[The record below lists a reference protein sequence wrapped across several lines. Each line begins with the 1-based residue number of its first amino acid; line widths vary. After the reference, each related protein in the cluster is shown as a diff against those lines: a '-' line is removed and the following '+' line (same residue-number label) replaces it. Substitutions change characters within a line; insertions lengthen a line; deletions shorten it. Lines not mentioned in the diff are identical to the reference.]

1 VSIAAKT
8 GPATVSASASASRA
22 VRNRPGKRRLGW
34 NVLGLIIAVI
44 MGFPV
49 YWMVITALRP
59 SGEILSYKQKLY
71 PSSATLDQFKRAMDM
86 PNFWDNAKSSVI
98 ISVFSVVIAIGIGLL
113 AAYAIGRFKFWGR
126 RGLMITLLVVQLVP
140 ATSMLIPI
148 YIQLNKA
155 GGLNEY
161 WGVIAVY
168 AATTLP
174 FSVWMLRGFI
184 VNIPK
189 ELEESAM
196 VDGCSQMAAFRRV
209 VLPLLAPGLVAASI
223 YALMTAW
230 NEYLFAYVLLQDN
243 DKYTLSVWLLD
254 FNTQRGTDYGALM
267 AGSILIALPVVI
279 FFLFVQRKVASGLTA
294 GAVKG

>member
-1 VSIAAKT
+1 MSAAVKP
-8 GPATVSASASASRA
+8 GSAAG
-22 VRNRPGKRRLGW
+22 VTYHTPKKRRAGW
-34 NVLGLIIAVI
+34 NILGGITVVI

-49 YWMVITALRP
+49 YWMIITALRP
-59 SGEILSYKQKLY
+59 SQEILSYHQKLY
-71 PSSATLDQFKRAMDM
+71 PSSVTLNQFKRAMDM
-86 PNFWDNAKSSVI
+86 PNFWDNVKSSVI
-98 ISVFSVVIAIGIGLL
+98 ISAFSVIIAIGIGLL
-113 AAYAIGRFKFWGR
+113 AAYAIGRFRFWGR
-126 RGLMITLLVVQLVP
+126 RGLIIALLVIQLIP

-161 WGVIAVY
+161 WGVIVVY

-184 VNIPK
+184 INIPK

-196 VDGCSQMAAFRRV
+196 VDGCSQMTAFRRV
-209 VLPLLAPGLVAASI
+209 ILPLLAPGLVAASI

-254 FNTQRGTDYGALM
+254 FTTQRGTDYGALM

>member
-1 VSIAAKT
+1 VSTAVKGGPAAKN
-8 GPATVSASASASRA
+8 SAGVTYRTPKK
-22 VRNRPGKRRLGW
+22 NRSGW
-34 NVLGLIIAVI
+34 NVLGIIVTVI

-49 YWMVITALRP
+49 YWMIITALRP
-59 SGEILSYKQKLY
+59 SQEILSYHQKLY
-71 PSSATLDQFKRAMDM
+71 PSSVTLSQFKRAMDM
-86 PNFWDNAKSSVI
+86 PNFWDNVKSSVI
-98 ISVFSVVIAIGIGLL
+98 ISAFSVVIAIGIGLL
-113 AAYAIGRFKFWGR
+113 AAYAIGRFNFWGR
-126 RGLMITLLVVQLVP
+126 RGLVIALLVVQLIP

-148 YIQLNKA
+148 YIQLNKM

-161 WGVIAVY
+161 WGVIVVY
-168 AATTLP
+168 AASTLP
-174 FSVWMLRGFI
+174 FAVWMLRGFI

-230 NEYLFAYVLLQDN
+230 NEYLFAYVILQDN
-243 DKYTLSVWLLD
+243 DKYTLSIWLLK
-254 FNTQRGTDYGALM
+254 FTGQRGTDYGALM

>member
-1 VSIAAKT
+1 MSTAVKSGTAAGVTYRTPKK
-8 GPATVSASASASRA
+8 
-22 VRNRPGKRRLGW
+22 KRTGW
-34 NVLGLIIAVI
+34 NILGLITALI

-49 YWMVITALRP
+49 YWMIITALRP
-59 SGEILSYKQKLY
+59 SQEILSYHQKLY
-71 PSSATLDQFKRAMDM
+71 PSSVTLNQFKRAMDM
-86 PNFWDNAKSSVI
+86 PNFWDNVKSSVI
-98 ISVFSVVIAIGIGLL
+98 ISAFSVVIAIGIGLL
-113 AAYAIGRFKFWGR
+113 AAYAIGRFRFWGR
-126 RGLMITLLVVQLVP
+126 RGLIITLLVVQLIP

-161 WGVIAVY
+161 WGVIVVY

-196 VDGCSQMAAFRRV
+196 VDGCSQMSAFRRV

-243 DKYTLSVWLLD
+243 DKYTLSVWLLN
-254 FNTQRGTDYGALM
+254 FTTQRGTDYGALM
-267 AGSILIALPVVI
+267 AGSILIAMPVVI

>member
-1 VSIAAKT
+1 MTTAVKVTYKSKKKN
-8 GPATVSASASASRA
+8 RA
-22 VRNRPGKRRLGW
+22 GW
-34 NVLGLIIAVI
+34 NVLGLLVFVV

-59 SGEILSYKQKLY
+59 STEILSYHQKLW
-71 PSSATLDQFKRAMDM
+71 PSSITFDQFDRAMDM
-86 PNFWDNAKSSVI
+86 PNFWDNVKSSVI
-98 ISVFSVVIAIGIGLL
+98 ISVFAVLIAIGVGLL
-113 AAYAIGRFKFWGR
+113 AAYALGRFHFWGR
-126 RGLMITLLVVQLVP
+126 RGLMITLLLIQMIP
-140 ATSMLIPI
+140 GTSMLIPI
-148 YIQLNKA
+148 YIQLNDM

-161 WGVIAVY
+161 WGVIIVY

-209 VLPLLAPGLVAASI
+209 VFPLLAPGLVAASI

-243 DKYTLSVWLLD
+243 DKYTLSIWLLN
-254 FNTQRGTDYGALM
+254 FTGQRGTDFGALM
-267 AGSILIALPVVI
+267 AGSILVALPVVI
-279 FFLFVQRKVASGLTA
+279 FFVMVQRKVASGLTA

>member
-1 VSIAAKT
+1 MST
-8 GPATVSASASASRA
+8 ATRTPPQVYRIRKKSRA
-22 VRNRPGKRRLGW
+22 GW
-34 NVLGLIIAVI
+34 NVLGLITFVV

-59 SGEILSYKQKLY
+59 SQEILSYHQKLF
-71 PSSATLDQFKRAMDM
+71 PSSVTLNQFRRAMAM
-86 PNFWDNAKSSVI
+86 PNFWDNVKSSVI
-98 ISVFSVVIAIGIGLL
+98 ISLFSVVIAVVIGLL
-113 AAYAIGRFKFWGR
+113 AAYAIGRFRFWGR
-126 RGLMITLLVVQLVP
+126 RGLMITLLVVQMIP

-148 YIQLNKA
+148 YIQLNKM
-155 GGLNEY
+155 GGLNQY
-161 WGVIAVY
+161 WGVIVVY
-168 AATTLP
+168 SASTLP

-184 VNIPK
+184 INIPR

-196 VDGCSQMAAFRRV
+196 VDGCSQMSAFRRI
-209 VLPLLAPGLVAASI
+209 VLPLLAPGLVATAI

-243 DKYTLSVWLLD
+243 DKYTLSVWLLK
-254 FNTQRGTDYGALM
+254 FTGQRGTDYGALM

-279 FFLFVQRKVASGLTA
+279 FFLLVQRRVAAGLTA

>member
-1 VSIAAKT
+1 MSTAAKVT
-8 GPATVSASASASRA
+8 YRSKKKSRA
-22 VRNRPGKRRLGW
+22 GW
-34 NVLGLIIAVI
+34 NVLGLITFVI

-49 YWMVITALRP
+49 YWMIITALRP
-59 SGEILSYKQKLY
+59 SQEILSYHQKLY
-71 PSSATLDQFKRAMDM
+71 PSSVTFDQFKRAIDM
-86 PNFWDNAKSSVI
+86 PNFWDNVKSSVI
-98 ISVFSVVIAIGIGLL
+98 ISLFSVVIAIGIGLL
-113 AAYAIGRFKFWGR
+113 AAYAIGRFRFWGR
-126 RGLMITLLVVQLVP
+126 RGLMIALLLVQMIP
-140 ATSMLIPI
+140 ATSMLVPI
-148 YIQLNKA
+148 YIQLNDL

-168 AATTLP
+168 AASTLP

-184 VNIPK
+184 INIPR

-209 VLPLLAPGLVAASI
+209 VLPLLAPGLVAAAI

-243 DKYTLSVWLLD
+243 DKYTLSIWLLK
-254 FNTQRGTDYGALM
+254 FTGQRGTDYGALM
-267 AGSILIALPVVI
+267 AGSILIALPVVF
-279 FFLFVQRKVASGLTA
+279 FFLLVQRKVAAGLTA

>member
-1 VSIAAKT
+1 VSIAAKS
-8 GPATVSASASASRA
+8 GPATATAPKIRHSRH
-22 VRNRPGKRRLGW
+22 KSRLGW
-34 NVLGLIIAVI
+34 NILGIITTVV

-59 SGEILSYKQKLY
+59 SQEILSYHQKLY
-71 PSSATLDQFKRAMDM
+71 PSSVTLDQFKRAMDM
-86 PNFWDNAKSSVI
+86 PNFWNNAKSSVI
-98 ISVFSVVIAIGIGLL
+98 ISGFSVVIAIGIGLL
-113 AAYAIGRFKFWGR
+113 AAYALARFRFWGR

-155 GGLNEY
+155 GGLNQY

-168 AATTLP
+168 SATTLP

-184 VNIPK
+184 VNIPR

-196 VDGCSQMAAFRRV
+196 VDGCGQMAAFRRV

-243 DKYTLSVWLLD
+243 SKYTLSIWLLD
-254 FNTQRGTDYGALM
+254 FTGQRGTDYGALM

>member
-1 VSIAAKT
+1 MSTAAKV
-8 GPATVSASASASRA
+8 AY
-22 VRNRPGKRRLGW
+22 RNKKKTNRGW
-34 NVLGLIIAVI
+34 NVLGLVTALI

-59 SGEILSYKQKLY
+59 SQEILSYHQKLW
-71 PSSATLDQFKRAMDM
+71 PSSATFDQFKRAMDM
-86 PNFWDNAKSSVI
+86 PNFWDNVKSSVI
-98 ISVFSVVIAIGIGLL
+98 ISSFSVVIAIVIGLL
-113 AAYAIGRFKFWGR
+113 AAYAIGRFQFWGR
-126 RGLMITLLVVQLVP
+126 RGLIIALLVIQLVP

-155 GGLNEY
+155 GGLNQY
-161 WGVIAVY
+161 WGVIVVY

-184 VNIPK
+184 INIPK

-254 FNTQRGTDYGALM
+254 FTTQRGTDYGALM

>member
-1 VSIAAKT
+1 MSTAAKVT
-8 GPATVSASASASRA
+8 PAKVTYHTKKKSRA
-22 VRNRPGKRRLGW
+22 GW
-34 NVLGLIIAVI
+34 NVLGLAVFAV

-59 SGEILSYKQKLY
+59 SQEILSYHQKLY
-71 PSSATLDQFKRAMDM
+71 PSSVTFDQFKRAMDM
-86 PNFWDNAKSSVI
+86 PNFWDNVKSSVI
-98 ISVFSVVIAIGIGLL
+98 ISVFSVVISIGIGLL
-113 AAYAIGRFKFWGR
+113 AAYAIGRFRFWGR
-126 RGLMITLLVVQLVP
+126 RGLMITLLLVQMIP
-140 ATSMLIPI
+140 ATSMLVPI
-148 YIQLNKA
+148 YIQLNDL
-155 GGLNEY
+155 GGLNQY

-168 AATTLP
+168 AASTLP

-184 VNIPK
+184 INIPR

-209 VLPLLAPGLVAASI
+209 VLPLLAPGLVATAI

-243 DKYTLSVWLLD
+243 DKYTLSIWLLK
-254 FNTQRGTDYGALM
+254 FTGQRGTDYGALM
-267 AGSILIALPVVI
+267 AGSILIALPVVF
-279 FFLFVQRKVASGLTA
+279 FFLLVQRKVAAGLTA

>member
-1 VSIAAKT
+1 VSTAAKVT
-8 GPATVSASASASRA
+8 PAKVTYHSKKKSRA
-22 VRNRPGKRRLGW
+22 GW
-34 NVLGLIIAVI
+34 NVLGLAVFAV

-59 SGEILSYKQKLY
+59 SQEILSYHQKLY
-71 PSSATLDQFKRAMDM
+71 PSSVTFDQFKRAMDM
-86 PNFWDNAKSSVI
+86 PNFWDNVKSSVI
-98 ISVFSVVIAIGIGLL
+98 ISVFSVVISIGIGLL
-113 AAYAIGRFKFWGR
+113 AAYAIGRFRFWGR
-126 RGLMITLLVVQLVP
+126 RGLMITLLLVQMIP
-140 ATSMLIPI
+140 ATSMLVPI
-148 YIQLNKA
+148 YIQLNDL
-155 GGLNEY
+155 GGLNQY

-168 AATTLP
+168 AASTLP

-184 VNIPK
+184 INIPR

-209 VLPLLAPGLVAASI
+209 VLPLLAPGLVATAI

-243 DKYTLSVWLLD
+243 DKYTLSIWLLK
-254 FNTQRGTDYGALM
+254 FTGQRGTDYGALM
-267 AGSILIALPVVI
+267 AGSILIALPVVF
-279 FFLFVQRKVASGLTA
+279 FFLLVQRKVAAGLTA

>member
-1 VSIAAKT
+1 MSIAAKT
-8 GPATVSASASASRA
+8 GPAPTALRTVKPSRK
-22 VRNRPGKRRLGW
+22 KRRTGW
-34 NVLGLIIAVI
+34 NILGVLVAAV
-44 MGFPV
+44 MAFPV
-49 YWMVITALRP
+49 YWMIITALRP
-59 SGEILSYKQKLY
+59 SQEILSYHQKLY
-71 PSSATLDQFKRAMDM
+71 PSSVTLAQFKRAMNM
-86 PNFWDNAKSSVI
+86 PNFWDNVKSSVI
-98 ISVFSVVIAIGIGLL
+98 ISVCSVVIAIGIGLL
-113 AAYAIGRFKFWGR
+113 AAYAIGRFRFWGR
-126 RGLMITLLVVQLVP
+126 RGLMITLLVVQLIP

-168 AATTLP
+168 SATTLP
-174 FSVWMLRGFI
+174 FAVWMLRGFI
-184 VNIPK
+184 VNIPR

-196 VDGCSQMAAFRRV
+196 VDGCSQMTAFRRV

-243 DKYTLSVWLLD
+243 DKYTLSIWLLN
-254 FNTQRGTDYGALM
+254 FNTTRGTDYGALM

>member
-1 VSIAAKT
+1 MSTAAKVT
-8 GPATVSASASASRA
+8 YHSKKKSRT
-22 VRNRPGKRRLGW
+22 GW
-34 NVLGLIIAVI
+34 NILGLAVFAV

-59 SGEILSYKQKLY
+59 SQEILSYHQKLY
-71 PSSATLDQFKRAMDM
+71 PSSVTFDQFKRAMDM
-86 PNFWDNAKSSVI
+86 PNFWDNVKSSVI
-98 ISVFSVVIAIGIGLL
+98 ISVFSVVISIGIGLL
-113 AAYAIGRFKFWGR
+113 AAYAIGRFRFWGR
-126 RGLMITLLVVQLVP
+126 RGLMITLLLVQMIP
-140 ATSMLIPI
+140 ATSMLVPI
-148 YIQLNKA
+148 YIQLNDL
-155 GGLNEY
+155 GGLNQY

-168 AATTLP
+168 AASTLP

-184 VNIPK
+184 INIPR

-209 VLPLLAPGLVAASI
+209 VLPLLAPGLVATAI

-243 DKYTLSVWLLD
+243 DKYTLSIWLLK
-254 FNTQRGTDYGALM
+254 FTGQRGTDYGALM
-267 AGSILIALPVVI
+267 AGSILIALPVVF
-279 FFLFVQRKVASGLTA
+279 FFLLVQRKVAAGLTA

>member
-1 VSIAAKT
+1 MSK
-8 GPATVSASASASRA
+8 SRA
-22 VRNRPGKRRLGW
+22 GW
-34 NVLGLIIAVI
+34 NVLGLITAVI

-49 YWMVITALRP
+49 YWMVISALRP
-59 SGEILSYKQKLY
+59 SQEILSYHQKLY
-71 PSSATLDQFKRAMDM
+71 PGSVTLSQFRRAMDM
-86 PNFWDNAKSSVI
+86 PNFWNNVKSSVVV
-98 ISVFSVVIAIGIGLL
+98 SACSVVIAIGVGLL
-113 AAYAIGRFKFWGR
+113 AAYAIGRFRFWGR
-126 RGLMITLLVVQLVP
+126 RGLVIALLVIQLVP

-148 YIQLNKA
+148 YIQLNEA

-161 WGVIAVY
+161 WGVIVVY

-196 VDGCSQMAAFRRV
+196 VDGCGRMGAFRRV

-243 DKYTLSVWLLD
+243 DKYTLSVWLLN
-254 FNTQRGTDYGALM
+254 FTTQRGTDYGALM

>member
-1 VSIAAKT
+1 MSTAAKVT
-8 GPATVSASASASRA
+8 PAKVTYHSKKKSRA
-22 VRNRPGKRRLGW
+22 GW
-34 NVLGLIIAVI
+34 NVLGLAVFAV

-59 SGEILSYKQKLY
+59 SQEILSYHQKLY
-71 PSSATLDQFKRAMDM
+71 PSSVTFDQFKRAMDM
-86 PNFWDNAKSSVI
+86 PNFWDNVKSSVI
-98 ISVFSVVIAIGIGLL
+98 ISVFSVVISIGIGLL
-113 AAYAIGRFKFWGR
+113 AAYAIGRFRFWGR
-126 RGLMITLLVVQLVP
+126 RGLMITLLLVQMIP
-140 ATSMLIPI
+140 ATSMLVPI
-148 YIQLNKA
+148 YIQLNDL
-155 GGLNEY
+155 GGLNQY

-168 AATTLP
+168 AASTLP

-184 VNIPK
+184 INIPR

-209 VLPLLAPGLVAASI
+209 VLPLLAPGLVATAI

-243 DKYTLSVWLLD
+243 DKYTLSIWLLK
-254 FNTQRGTDYGALM
+254 FTGQRGTDYGALM
-267 AGSILIALPVVI
+267 AGSILIALPVVF
-279 FFLFVQRKVASGLTA
+279 FFLLVQRKVAAGLTA

>member
-1 VSIAAKT
+1 MSIAAKS
-8 GPATVSASASASRA
+8 GPATATAPKAAR
-22 VRNRPGKRRLGW
+22 RNRKKSRLGW
-34 NVLGLIIAVI
+34 NVLGIIITVI

-59 SGEILSYKQKLY
+59 SQEILSYHQKLY
-71 PSSATLDQFKRAMDM
+71 PSSVTLDQFRRAMDM
-86 PNFWDNAKSSVI
+86 PDFWNNAKSSVI
-98 ISVFSVVIAIGIGLL
+98 ISGSSVVIAIGIGLL
-113 AAYAIGRFKFWGR
+113 AAYALARFRFWGR

-155 GGLNEY
+155 GGLNQY

-168 AATTLP
+168 SASTLP
-174 FSVWMLRGFI
+174 FAVWMLRGFI
-184 VNIPK
+184 VNIPR

-196 VDGCSQMAAFRRV
+196 VDGCGQMAAFRRV

-243 DKYTLSVWLLD
+243 SKYTLSIWLLD
-254 FNTQRGTDYGALM
+254 FTGQRGTDYGALM

>member
-1 VSIAAKT
+1 MSIAAKS
-8 GPATVSASASASRA
+8 GPAPATAPKARRPSRRKSRA
-22 VRNRPGKRRLGW
+22 GW
-34 NVLGLIIAVI
+34 NILGVLIAVV

-59 SGEILSYKQKLY
+59 SQEILSYHQKLY
-71 PSSATLDQFKRAMDM
+71 PSSVTLDQFKRAMDM
-86 PNFWDNAKSSVI
+86 PNFWNNAKSSVI
-98 ISVFSVVIAIGIGLL
+98 ISASSVVIAIGIGLL
-113 AAYAIGRFKFWGR
+113 AAYALARFRFWGR

-155 GGLNEY
+155 GGLNQY

-168 AATTLP
+168 AASTLP

-184 VNIPK
+184 VNIPR

-196 VDGCSQMAAFRRV
+196 VDGCSQLTAFRRV

-243 DKYTLSVWLLD
+243 SKYTLSIWLLD
-254 FNTQRGTDYGALM
+254 FTGQRGTDYGALM

>member
-1 VSIAAKT
+1 VSTAAKVT
-8 GPATVSASASASRA
+8 PAKVTYHTKKKSRA
-22 VRNRPGKRRLGW
+22 GW
-34 NVLGLIIAVI
+34 NVLGLAVFAV

-59 SGEILSYKQKLY
+59 SQEILSYHQKLY
-71 PSSATLDQFKRAMDM
+71 PSSVTFDQFKRAMDM
-86 PNFWDNAKSSVI
+86 PNFWDNVKSSVI
-98 ISVFSVVIAIGIGLL
+98 ISVFSVVISIGIGLL
-113 AAYAIGRFKFWGR
+113 AAYAIGRFRFWGR
-126 RGLMITLLVVQLVP
+126 RGLMITLLLVQMIP
-140 ATSMLIPI
+140 ATSMLVPI
-148 YIQLNKA
+148 YIQLNDL
-155 GGLNEY
+155 GGLNQY

-168 AATTLP
+168 AASTLP

-184 VNIPK
+184 INIPR

-209 VLPLLAPGLVAASI
+209 VLPLLAPGLVATAI

-243 DKYTLSVWLLD
+243 DKYTLSIWLLK
-254 FNTQRGTDYGALM
+254 FTGQRGTDYGALM
-267 AGSILIALPVVI
+267 AGSILIALPVVF
-279 FFLFVQRKVASGLTA
+279 FFLLVQRKVAAGLTA

>member
-1 VSIAAKT
+1 VSTAVKD
-8 GPATVSASASASRA
+8 GPAAASPAA
-22 VRNRPGKRRLGW
+22 VTYRTTKKNRSGW
-34 NVLGLIIAVI
+34 NVLGILVTVI

-49 YWMVITALRP
+49 YWMIITALRP
-59 SGEILSYKQKLY
+59 SQEILSYHQKLY
-71 PSSATLDQFKRAMDM
+71 PSSVTLNQFKRAMDM
-86 PNFWDNAKSSVI
+86 PNFWDNVKSSVI
-98 ISVFSVVIAIGIGLL
+98 ISACSVVIAIGIGLL
-113 AAYAIGRFKFWGR
+113 AAYAIGRFSFRGR
-126 RGLMITLLVVQLVP
+126 RGLVVALLVIQLIP

-161 WGVIAVY
+161 WGVIVVY
-168 AATTLP
+168 AASTLP
-174 FSVWMLRGFI
+174 FAVWMLRGFI

-230 NEYLFAYVLLQDN
+230 NEYLFAYVILQDN
-243 DKYTLSVWLLD
+243 DKYTLSVWLLK
-254 FNTQRGTDYGALM
+254 FTGQRGTDYGALM

>member
-8 GPATVSASASASRA
+8 GPAPATVPAARVYRS
-22 VRNRPGKRRLGW
+22 PKKRRLGW
-34 NVLGLIIAVI
+34 NAIGLLVALV

-59 SGEILSYKQKLY
+59 SQEILSYHQKLY
-71 PSSATLDQFKRAMDM
+71 PSSVTLDQFRRAMAM
-86 PNFWDNAKSSVI
+86 PNFWNNVKSSVI
-98 ISVFSVVIAIGIGLL
+98 ISAFSVVIAIGIGLL
-113 AAYAIGRFKFWGR
+113 AAYAIGRFRFWGR
-126 RGLMITLLVVQLVP
+126 RGLMIALLVVQLIP

-155 GGLNEY
+155 GGLNQY

-168 AATTLP
+168 SATTLP

-196 VDGCSQMAAFRRV
+196 VDGCSQMQAFRRV
-209 VLPLLAPGLVAASI
+209 ILPLLAPGLVAASI

-243 DKYTLSVWLLD
+243 NKYTLSVWLLD
-254 FNTQRGTDYGALM
+254 FTTTRGTDYGALM

>member
-1 VSIAAKT
+1 MSIAAQT
-8 GPATVSASASASRA
+8 GPATVAETPAARQ
-22 VRNRPGKRRLGW
+22 VYTTPKKRRAGW
-34 NVLGLIIAVI
+34 NVLGLITAVI

-49 YWMVITALRP
+49 YWMIITALRP
-59 SGEILSYKQKLY
+59 SDEILSFHQKLY
-71 PSSATLDQFKRAMDM
+71 PSSLTLAQFRRAMAM
-86 PNFWDNAKSSVI
+86 PNFWNNAKSSVI

-113 AAYAIGRFKFWGR
+113 AAYAIGRFHFWGKR
-126 RGLMITLLVVQLVP
+126 ALMITLLVVQLVP

-155 GGLNEY
+155 GGLNQY

-168 AATTLP
+168 SATTLP

-196 VDGCSQMAAFRRV
+196 VDGCSQLSAFRRV
-209 VLPLLAPGLVAASI
+209 ILPLLAPGLVAASI

-254 FNTQRGTDYGALM
+254 FNTTRGTDYGALM

>member
-1 VSIAAKT
+1 MSAVTKT
-8 GPATVSASASASRA
+8 GTRGPSRPASGPYRRSR
-22 VRNRPGKRRLGW
+22 RKSRGGW
-34 NVLGLIIAVI
+34 NVLGLITAAI

-59 SGEILSYKQKLY
+59 SQEILSYHQKLY
-71 PSSATLDQFKRAMDM
+71 PSSVTLGQFKRAMDM
-86 PNFWDNAKSSVI
+86 PNFWDNVKSSVI
-98 ISVFSVVIAIGIGLL
+98 ISACSVVIAIGIGLL
-113 AAYAIGRFKFWGR
+113 AAYAIGRFRFWGR
-126 RGLMITLLVVQLVP
+126 RGLIIALLVIQLIP

-155 GGLNEY
+155 GGLNQY

-168 AATTLP
+168 AASTLP

-184 VNIPK
+184 VNIPR
-189 ELEESAM
+189 ELEEAAL
-196 VDGCSQMAAFRRV
+196 VDGCSQMTAFRRII
-209 VLPLLAPGLVAASI
+209 LPLLAPGLVAASI

-243 DKYTLSVWLLD
+243 DKYTLSVWLLN
-254 FNTQRGTDYGALM
+254 FTTQRGTDYGALM
-267 AGSILIALPVVI
+267 AGSILIALPVVV